1 MNDNELGHL
10 SRHLGHD
17 PKTHKEFYRLT
28 HSTIQLSKVNKS
40 IYAVLNLVSF
50 DSAI

>member
-1 MNDNELGHL
+1 MCISQILDMNENELGHV

-28 HSTIQLSKVNKS
+28 DSTVQLSKV
-40 IYAVLNLVSF
+40 IIAGVL
-50 DSAI
+50 